1 MSISSDDPR
10 NVDEGEILTGNLD
23 NLIGRISGPPM
34 SEIDCLVSDLQAW
47 RQHIEYEGERVQR
60 TIAEFAQLKQ
70 ASASAIAEAI
80 EEMKRALRTGMSNCR
95 AILGGNAMGI
105 TGLRPR
111 VVRGPAGPKRR
122 GRGGGQT
129 G

>member
-23 NLIGRISGPPM
+23 NLIGRISGPAM
-34 SEIDCLVSDLQAW
+34 SEIDCVVSDLQAW
-47 RQHIEYEGERVQR
+47 RQHVEYEGERVQR

-80 EEMKRALRTGMSNCR
+80 EEMKRAADL
-95 AILGGNAMGI
+95 
-105 TGLRPR
+105 
-111 VVRGPAGPKRR
+111 R
-122 GRGGGQT
+122 GRSSGDRLVPT
-129 G
+129 AR

>member
-23 NLIGRISGPPM
+23 NLIGRISGPAM

-47 RQHIEYEGERVQR
+47 RQHVEYEGERVQR

-80 EEMKRALRTGMSNCR
+80 EEIQRAADL
-95 AILGGNAMGI
+95 
-105 TGLRPR
+105 
-111 VVRGPAGPKRR
+111 R
-122 GRGGGQT
+122 GRSSGGRLVPT
-129 G
+129 AR

>member
-47 RQHIEYEGERVQR
+47 RQHVEYEGERVQR
-60 TIAEFAQLKQ
+60 TIAEFAQLNQ

-80 EEMKRALRTGMSNCR
+80 EEMKRACKAGY
-95 AILGGNAMGI
+95 AAGGSAS
-105 TGLRPR
+105 
-111 VVRGPAGPKRR
+111 
-122 GRGGGQT
+122 
-129 G
+129 